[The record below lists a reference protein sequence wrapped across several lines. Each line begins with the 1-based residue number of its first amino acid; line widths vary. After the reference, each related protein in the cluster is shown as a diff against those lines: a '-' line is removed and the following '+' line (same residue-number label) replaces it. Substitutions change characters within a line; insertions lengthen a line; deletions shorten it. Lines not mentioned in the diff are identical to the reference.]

1 MKNLAILISGRGSNM
16 KSILR
21 AIKSGEIDGI
31 KNVLVIS
38 NRPNAPGLEIA
49 SKEFGIKTS
58 IVLPDENGQTF
69 DEKLIV
75 ELQRNDIFEHN
86 SIICLAGYMRI
97 LSPEFV
103 KIYKNKII
111 NIHPSLL
118 PSFKGLNAQKQA
130 LIAGVKVTGC
140 TVHLVDDGID
150 TGPILL
156 QKCVP
161 VYDADTIDSL
171 SARILVEEHEIYVKA
186 LKLLA
191 SNRLLLKDNKI
202 IQI

>member
-1 MKNLAILISGRGSNM
+1 M

-31 KNVLVIS
+31 KNVLVVS

-118 PSFKGLNAQKQA
+118 PSFKGLHAQKQA

>member
-1 MKNLAILISGRGSNM
+1 M

-58 IVLPDENGQTF
+58 IVLPDENEQTF